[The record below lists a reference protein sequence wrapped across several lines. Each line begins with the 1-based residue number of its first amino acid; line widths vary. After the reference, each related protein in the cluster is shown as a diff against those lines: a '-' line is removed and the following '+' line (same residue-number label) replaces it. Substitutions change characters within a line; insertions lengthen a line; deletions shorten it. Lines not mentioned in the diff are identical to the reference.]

1 MKEGRDEERL
11 AELAGR
17 IRERDREDQ
26 QLANM
31 MLAHAVEKGR
41 WLTEAKSMVPHGEWG
56 AWLKREVDY
65 SQSRAQELMRLFQRY
80 GEDGQ
85 ESLFGESKSQALGN
99 LSVTQAICLL
109 PLRDGPEL
117 EEFLEAHDVEHMSTR
132 ELNAEVRAA
141 QRERDEARV
150 AAEQA
155 QAERAAAE
163 AARDKM
169 SQDVALINQRLEGLN
184 DLVERYS
191 AEARERQKALA
202 QANAQMEEQSARAEE
217 AQAEAQRLG
226 VELEELKAR
235 PVDVVVETDANALQ
249 AARKEAEAAMQAQLD
264 EAKAAAE
271 QARAE
276 LMEANSAVQRAKLEQ
291 EQARQELERARAE
304 AAALREHPDVE
315 QIKVLWRRFGVAR
328 AAAGK
333 TMEECFEAAG
343 TSTAESVIKRC
354 KKLERLEE
362 AVNPYTRL
370 PYGSGSSLREI
381 RDLVNLAD
389 LLGVSLDYLLCRTD
403 ASEGPAPAQPEGQ
416 LGLSGW
422 MPGGMLPPTDCD
434 VVADF
439 DLGSGNTVREPCQF
453 FDGGFLFASTCASID
468 LPVVR
473 WMALPPVGR
482 TPKLVPELGTGKAVA
497 AAQDRDLH

>member
-1 MKEGRDEERL
+1 MEHTELTAQDRAYIEGRDEERL

-41 WLTEAKSMVPHGEWG
+41 WLTEAKSLVPHGSWG
-56 AWLKREVDY
+56 EWLKREVDY

-141 QRERDEARV
+141 QQERDEARL

-155 QAERAAAE
+155 QTERAVAE
-163 AARDKM
+163 AARDKAF
-169 SQDVALINQRLEGLN
+169 QDMALANERLEGLN
-184 DLVERYS
+184 VQL
-191 AEARERQKALA
+191 
-202 QANAQMEEQSARAEE
+202 EEQSARAEE
-217 AQAEAQRLG
+217 ALAQANAQLAEQYSRAEAAQAEAQRLG
-226 VELEELKAR
+226 AELEELKAR

-249 AARKEAEAAMQAQLD
+249 AARKEAEAAMQAKLD
-264 EAKAAAE
+264 EARAAAE

-304 AAALREHPDVE
+304 AAALREQAE
-315 QIKVLWRRFGVAR
+315 GKQ
-328 AAAGK
+328 AAL
-333 TMEECFEAAG
+333 AA
-343 TSTAESVIKRC
+343 
-354 KKLERLEE
+354 
-362 AVNPYTRL
+362 
-370 PYGSGSSLREI
+370 
-381 RDLVNLAD
+381 DAD
-389 LLGVSLDYLLCRTD
+389 LALFRALFKQMQDM
-403 ASEGPAPAQPEGQ
+403 AKQ
-416 LGLSGW
+416 L
-422 MPGGMLPPTDCD
+422 GGMLAEFREKDPEKAPGLANA
-434 VVADF
+434 VLALADNIR
-439 DLGSGNTVREPCQF
+439 G
-453 FDGGFLFASTCASID
+453 
-468 LPVVR
+468 
-473 WMALPPVGR
+473 
-482 TPKLVPELGTGKAVA
+482 VA
-497 AAQDRDLH
+497 AQ

>member
-1 MKEGRDEERL
+1 MEQTELTARERAYIEGRDEERL

-41 WLTEAKSMVPHGEWG
+41 WLTEAKSLVPHGAWG
-56 AWLKREVDY
+56 EWLKREVDY

-85 ESLFGESKSQALGN
+85 ENLFGASKSQALGN

-117 EEFLEAHDVEHMSTR
+117 EEFLETHDVEHMSTR

-155 QAERAAAE
+155 QAERVAAE
-163 AARDKM
+163 AAREKAA
-169 SQDVALINQRLEGLN
+169 QDMALANQRLEGLN

-191 AEARERQKALA
+191 AEALERQEALA
-202 QANAQMEEQSARAEE
+202 QANAQLAEQSSRAKA
-217 AQAEAQRLG
+217 AQAEAQRLSA
-226 VELEELKAR
+226 ELEELKAR
-235 PVDVVVETDANALQ
+235 PVDVAVETDANALQ
-249 AARKEAEAAMQAQLD
+249 AARKEAEAAMQAKLD

-276 LMEANSAVQRAKLEQ
+276 LMEANSAAQRAKLEQ

-304 AAALREHPDVE
+304 AAALREQAE
-315 QIKVLWRRFGVAR
+315 GKR
-328 AAAGK
+328 AAQ
-333 TMEECFEAAG
+333 
-343 TSTAESVIKRC
+343 TADE
-354 KKLERLEE
+354 
-362 AVNPYTRL
+362 
-370 PYGSGSSLREI
+370 
-381 RDLVNLAD
+381 DLALFRA
-389 LLGVSLDYLLCRTD
+389 LFKQMQEM
-403 ASEGPAPAQPEGQ
+403 AKQ
-416 LGLSGW
+416 
-422 MPGGMLPPTDCD
+422 MGGMLAQFREKDPEKVPGLTNS
-434 VVADF
+434 VLALADKI
-439 DLGSGNTVREPCQF
+439 RE
-453 FDGGFLFASTCASID
+453 
-468 LPVVR
+468 
-473 WMALPPVGR
+473 
-482 TPKLVPELGTGKAVA
+482 VA
-497 AAQDRDLH
+497 AQ

>member
-1 MKEGRDEERL
+1 MEHTELTAQERAYIEGRDEERL

-85 ESLFGESKSQALGN
+85 ESLFGESKSQALGT

-117 EEFLEAHDVEHMSTR
+117 EKFLETHDVENMSTR

-141 QRERDEARV
+141 QQERDEARM

-155 QAERAAAE
+155 RAERAAAE
-163 AARDKM
+163 AAREKA
-169 SQDVALINQRLEGLN
+169 SQDMALANQRLEGLN
-184 DLVERYS
+184 VKLEEQS
-191 AEARERQKALA
+191 ARAEEALA
-202 QANAQMEEQSARAEE
+202 QANAQLAEQYSRAKE

-304 AAALREHPDVE
+304 AAALREQSDGD
-315 QIKVLWRRFGVAR
+315 K
-328 AAAGK
+328 AAL
-333 TMEECFEAAG
+333 
-343 TSTAESVIKRC
+343 TA
-354 KKLERLEE
+354 
-362 AVNPYTRL
+362 
-370 PYGSGSSLREI
+370 
-381 RDLVNLAD
+381 DAD
-389 LLGVSLDYLLCRTD
+389 LALFRALFKQMQ
-403 ASEGPAPAQPEGQ
+403 AMAKQ
-416 LGLSGW
+416 L
-422 MPGGMLPPTDCD
+422 GGMLAEFRDKAPEKAPGLTNAVLALADNIRE
-434 VVADF
+434 VA
-439 DLGSGNTVREPCQF
+439 EQ
-453 FDGGFLFASTCASID
+453 
-468 LPVVR
+468 
-473 WMALPPVGR
+473 
-482 TPKLVPELGTGKAVA
+482 
-497 AAQDRDLH
+497 

>member
-1 MKEGRDEERL
+1 MEHTELTAQDRAYIEGRDEERL

-41 WLTEAKSMVPHGEWG
+41 WLTEAKSLVPHGSWG
-56 AWLKREVDY
+56 EWLKREVDY

-141 QRERDEARV
+141 QRERDEALV
-150 AAEQA
+150 AAELA

-163 AARDKM
+163 AAREKAA
-169 SQDVALINQRLEGLN
+169 QDMALANQRLEGLN
-184 DLVERYS
+184 VQL
-191 AEARERQKALA
+191 
-202 QANAQMEEQSARAEE
+202 EEQSARAEE
-217 AQAEAQRLG
+217 ALAQANAQLAEQYSRAEAAQAEAQRLG
-226 VELEELKAR
+226 AELEELKAR

-249 AARKEAEAAMQAQLD
+249 AARKEAEAAMQAKLD
-264 EAKAAAE
+264 EARAVAE

-304 AAALREHPDVE
+304 AAALREQAEGKQAALAANED
-315 QIKVLWRRFGVAR
+315 LALFR
-328 AAAGK
+328 ALFKQMQDMAK
-333 TMEECFEAAG
+333 
-343 TSTAESVIKRC
+343 
-354 KKLERLEE
+354 
-362 AVNPYTRL
+362 
-370 PYGSGSSLREI
+370 
-381 RDLVNLAD
+381 
-389 LLGVSLDYLLCRTD
+389 
-403 ASEGPAPAQPEGQ
+403 Q
-416 LGLSGW
+416 L
-422 MPGGMLPPTDCD
+422 GGMLAEFREKDPEKAPGLANA
-434 VVADF
+434 VLALADNIR
-439 DLGSGNTVREPCQF
+439 G
-453 FDGGFLFASTCASID
+453 
-468 LPVVR
+468 
-473 WMALPPVGR
+473 
-482 TPKLVPELGTGKAVA
+482 VA
-497 AAQDRDLH
+497 AQ

>member
-1 MKEGRDEERL
+1 MEHTELTAQDRAYIEGRDEERL

-41 WLTEAKSMVPHGEWG
+41 WLTEAKSLVPHGSWG
-56 AWLKREVDY
+56 EWLKREVDY

-141 QRERDEARV
+141 QQERDEALV

-155 QAERAAAE
+155 QTERAVAE
-163 AARDKM
+163 AARDKAF
-169 SQDVALINQRLEGLN
+169 QDMALANERLEGLN
-184 DLVERYS
+184 VQLEEQS
-191 AEARERQKALA
+191 ARAEEALA
-202 QANAQMEEQSARAEE
+202 QANAQLAEQYSRAEE
-217 AQAEAQRLG
+217 AQAEAQRLSA
-226 VELEELKAR
+226 ELEELKAR

-249 AARKEAEAAMQAQLD
+249 AARKEAEAAMQAKLD

-276 LMEANSAVQRAKLEQ
+276 LMEANSAAQRAKLEQ

-304 AAALREHPDVE
+304 AAALREQADGNKAALTADADLALFRALFEQAQDLANKLGGVMMKLRQKSPD
-315 QIKVLWRRFGVAR
+315 L
-328 AAAGK
+328 AGK
-333 TMEECFEAAG
+333 MSRALMA
-343 TSTAESVIKRC
+343 
-354 KKLERLEE
+354 
-362 AVNPYTRL
+362 
-370 PYGSGSSLREI
+370 
-381 RDLVNLAD
+381 LAD
-389 LLGVSLDYLLCRTD
+389 NIR
-403 ASEGPAPAQPEGQ
+403 E
-416 LGLSGW
+416 
-422 MPGGMLPPTDCD
+422 
-434 VVADF
+434 VA
-439 DLGSGNTVREPCQF
+439 EQ
-453 FDGGFLFASTCASID
+453 
-468 LPVVR
+468 
-473 WMALPPVGR
+473 
-482 TPKLVPELGTGKAVA
+482 
-497 AAQDRDLH
+497 

>member
-1 MKEGRDEERL
+1 MEHMELTARERAYIEGRDEERL

-56 AWLKREVDY
+56 EWLKREVDY

-141 QRERDEARV
+141 QRERDEARM

-155 QAERAAAE
+155 QAEREAAE
-163 AARDKM
+163 AARDKAA
-169 SQDVALINQRLEGLN
+169 QDMALANQRLEGLN
-184 DLVERYS
+184 I
-191 AEARERQKALA
+191 QLA
-202 QANAQMEEQSARAEE
+202 EQSARAEE
-217 AQAEAQRLG
+217 AHAEAQRLSA
-226 VELEELKAR
+226 ELEELKAR
-235 PVDVVVETDANALQ
+235 PVDVVVDTDANALQ
-249 AARKEAEAAMQAQLD
+249 AARKEAEAAMQAKLD

-276 LMEANSAVQRAKLEQ
+276 LLEANSAVQRAKLEQ

-304 AAALREHPDVE
+304 AAALREQAE
-315 QIKVLWRRFGVAR
+315 EKR
-328 AAAGK
+328 AAQ
-333 TMEECFEAAG
+333 
-343 TSTAESVIKRC
+343 TADE
-354 KKLERLEE
+354 
-362 AVNPYTRL
+362 
-370 PYGSGSSLREI
+370 
-381 RDLVNLAD
+381 DLALFRA
-389 LLGVSLDYLLCRTD
+389 LFKQMQEM
-403 ASEGPAPAQPEGQ
+403 AKQ
-416 LGLSGW
+416 L
-422 MPGGMLPPTDCD
+422 GGMLAQFREKDPEKAPGLTNA
-434 VVADF
+434 VLALADKI
-439 DLGSGNTVREPCQF
+439 RE
-453 FDGGFLFASTCASID
+453 
-468 LPVVR
+468 
-473 WMALPPVGR
+473 
-482 TPKLVPELGTGKAVA
+482 VA
-497 AAQDRDLH
+497 AQ

>member
-1 MKEGRDEERL
+1 MEHTELTAQDRAYIEGRDEERL

-41 WLTEAKSMVPHGEWG
+41 WLTEAKSLVPHGSWG
-56 AWLKREVDY
+56 EWLKREVDY

-141 QRERDEARV
+141 QQERDEARL

-155 QAERAAAE
+155 QTERAVAE
-163 AARDKM
+163 AARDKAF
-169 SQDVALINQRLEGLN
+169 QDMALANERLEGLN
-184 DLVERYS
+184 VQL
-191 AEARERQKALA
+191 
-202 QANAQMEEQSARAEE
+202 EEQSARAEE
-217 AQAEAQRLG
+217 ALAQAQRLG
-226 VELEELKAR
+226 AELEELKAR

-249 AARKEAEAAMQAQLD
+249 AARKEAEAAMQAKLD
-264 EAKAAAE
+264 EARAAAE

-304 AAALREHPDVE
+304 AAALREQAE
-315 QIKVLWRRFGVAR
+315 GKQ
-328 AAAGK
+328 AAL
-333 TMEECFEAAG
+333 AA
-343 TSTAESVIKRC
+343 
-354 KKLERLEE
+354 
-362 AVNPYTRL
+362 
-370 PYGSGSSLREI
+370 
-381 RDLVNLAD
+381 DAD
-389 LLGVSLDYLLCRTD
+389 LALFRALFKQMQDM
-403 ASEGPAPAQPEGQ
+403 AKQ
-416 LGLSGW
+416 L
-422 MPGGMLPPTDCD
+422 GGMLAEFREKDPEKAPGLANA
-434 VVADF
+434 VLALADNIR
-439 DLGSGNTVREPCQF
+439 G
-453 FDGGFLFASTCASID
+453 
-468 LPVVR
+468 
-473 WMALPPVGR
+473 
-482 TPKLVPELGTGKAVA
+482 VA
-497 AAQDRDLH
+497 AQ